1 MEADGTMAKVLYI
14 TANPKTP
21 DQSFGLKVGQAFV
34 EAYREAKADDEI
46 VHLDLFNSD
55 IPTIDIDVF
64 NGWDKLSH
72 GGQLEE
78 AELRKMER
86 INELT
91 EQFISADKYVFVSPL
106 WNLSIPPILKTYID
120 NICVA
125 GKTFKYTDHGPVGL
139 LQGKKAVHIQASGGI
154 YSRGPAREM
163 EFGNR
168 YLLALLQFIG
178 VTDVDSIFVE
188 GMAYQPDNAETILR
202 NTMAEAREKA
212 AHFAKDPVRV

>member
-1 MEADGTMAKVLYI
+1 MMIMGKVLYV
-14 TANPKTP
+14 TANPKSP
-21 DQSFGLKVGQAFV
+21 ERSRGLAVGQAFI
-34 EAYREAKADDEI
+34 EAYREARPEDEI
-46 VHLDLFNSD
+46 VHLDLFRDD
-55 IPTIDIDVF
+55 IPTLDIDVF

-72 GGQLEE
+72 GEE
-78 AELRKMER
+78 LTSEERRKVER

-91 EQFISADKYVFVSPL
+91 DQFVAADKYVFVSPL

-125 GKTFKYTDHGPVGL
+125 GKTFKYTENGPVGL
-139 LQGKKAVHIQASGGI
+139 LQGKKAIHIQASGGI

-168 YLLALLQFIG
+168 YLTALLRFMG

-188 GMAYQPDNAETILR
+188 GMDYNPADADRIVQEAIE
-202 NTMAEAREKA
+202 EARAKA
-212 AHFAKDPVRV
+212 KAFAGDPVRV

>member
-1 MEADGTMAKVLYI
+1 MAKVLYI

-21 DQSFGLKVGQAFV
+21 ERSYGLAVGQAFI
-34 EAYREAKADDEI
+34 EAYRQANLGDEI
-46 VHLDLFNSD
+46 VHLDLFKSD

-72 GGQLEE
+72 GEQLDGEE
-78 AELRKMER
+78 RRKVER

-91 EQFISADKYVFVSPL
+91 DQFVEADKYVFVSPL
-106 WNLSIPPILKTYID
+106 WNLSIPPIMKTYID

-125 GKTFKYTDHGPVGL
+125 GKTFKYTENGPVGL
-139 LQGKKAVHIQASGGI
+139 LSGKKAVHIQASGGV

-168 YLLALLQFIG
+168 YLTALLRFMG
-178 VTDVDSIFVE
+178 VTDIESIFVE
-188 GMAYQPDNAETILR
+188 GMDYHPEEADAIKQKAI
-202 NTMAEAREKA
+202 AEAREKA
-212 AHFAKDPVRV
+212 VIFAKEPVRV

>member
-1 MEADGTMAKVLYI
+1 MAKVLYI

-34 EAYREAKADDEI
+34 EAYREAKPDDEI

-78 AELRKMER
+78 AELRKVER

-202 NTMAEAREKA
+202 NAMAEAREKA